1 MIALLALA
9 AWILLIVL
17 VVGLCVSARRG
28 DLGEN
33 VSGEFLLKLPQPTTG
48 IELTD
53 KLELAP
59 AGVGSGETQRRA
71 AA

>member
-1 MIALLALA
+1 MIALLVLA
-9 AWILLIVL
+9 AWIALIVL

-33 VSGEFLLKLPQPTTG
+33 AGGEPLLDLSRASAG
-48 IELTD
+48 
-53 KLELAP
+53 LELSGGRELMP
-59 AGVGSGETQRRA
+59 AGVASGETQRRA